1 MHCLPI
7 QQEDDPEIHSTHFR
21 YLTPTPDAP
30 IELDMLSNGIIHYS
44 STGLS
49 ITRLIQSNSI
59 NERSGLRRVW
69 WKYSVNFT

>member
-44 STGLS
+44 SDPV
-49 ITRLIQSNSI
+49 QFN
-59 NERSGLRRVW
+59 
-69 WKYSVNFT
+69 K